1 MTVETTPPA
10 HPDAETATGASFH
23 DTLEWHGIRWYHSE
37 RIVRR
42 LQARIV
48 VRP

>member
-1 MTVETTPPA
+1 MAVETTTTDSS
-10 HPDAETATGASFH
+10 DAETATGASFH
-23 DTLEWHGIRWYHSE
+23 DTLEWHGIRWYHCE
-37 RIVRR
+37 RKVRR